1 MKRNE
6 LLTLDKIIKLAK
18 KEGVDFG
25 KGQPYNRLRY
35 YTKLNWIPHM
45 ERKGK
50 NVQGHYPFWVINRLK
65 VIQDLQ
71 DKGLAND
78 QILEGI
84 KKKEKWSSFVK
95 PLLKKDVQKK
105 IVFGG
110 VILLISIIILTEL
123 EIVKLG
129 ESKKDIIPSLKQE
142 TQLFP

>member
-6 LLTLDKIIKLAK
+6 LLTLNKIIKLAK

-65 VIQDLQ
+65 VIQDLR
-71 DKGLAND
+71 DKGLTND

-84 KKKEKWSSFVK
+84 KKKEKWASFVK

-105 IVFGG
+105 IVLGG
-110 VILLISIIILTEL
+110 VILLVSIIILTEL

-129 ESKKDIIPSLKQE
+129 ESKRDIMPSLNQE
-142 TQLFP
+142 IQLFP

>member
-6 LLTLDKIIKLAK
+6 LLNLNKIIKLAK
-18 KEGVDFG
+18 KAGVDFG

-45 ERKGK
+45 KRKGK

-71 DKGLAND
+71 DKGLTND
-78 QILEGI
+78 RITNDI
-84 KKKEKWSSFVK
+84 KRKEKWASFVK
-95 PLLKKDVQKK
+95 PLLKKELRKK
-105 IVFGG
+105 IMLGG
-110 VILLISIIILTEL
+110 IILLISIIILTEL

-129 ESKKDIIPSLKQE
+129 KSKKDIIPSLGQE
-142 TQLFP
+142 IQLFP